1 MKAAEGTMDL
11 IINTVSAT
19 HQGWMSMASY
29 FISQIFK
36 LDCLNYT
43 GVYLSPIARLEGKD
57 NPTWFGNGATRGIFS
72 VARSMWF

>member
-19 HQGWMSMASY
+19 HQGWISMSSY
-29 FISQIFK
+29 FISQIFNV
-36 LDCLNYT
+36 DRLNYT
-43 GVYLSPIARLEGKD
+43 GVNLSPIARLEGED
-57 NPTWFGNGATRGIFS
+57 NPTWFGNGTTRGIFS

>member
-19 HQGWMSMASY
+19 HQGWMSMSSY
-29 FISQIFK
+29 FISHIFN
-36 LDCLNYT
+36 LDRLNYT
-43 GVYLSPIARLEGKD
+43 GVYLSPIARLERED
-57 NPTWFGNGATRGIFS
+57 NPTWSGNGTTRGIFC